1 MSPLLILG
9 IFFIYTILLFSVTWF
24 TSRKADN
31 QSFFIG
37 NKVSPWFV
45 VAYGMIGASL
55 SGVTFMSVPGWV
67 KDTQFSYMVV
77 VLGYLFGYAVIALVL
92 LPMYYKLKLTSI
104 YSYLGE
110 RFGFWSYKTGA
121 AFFILS
127 RTLGASLRMFLVINV
142 LQIFVFDAWNVPFWI
157 NVLIFIILIILYTLK
172 GGIRTIIWTD
182 TLQTTFMLLAVILSV
197 IYIGKNL
204 HLPLIKLVSI
214 VKESH
219 ASQVFIMDW
228 HHPRF
233 FLKQF
238 LSGMFITIVMTG
250 LDQEMMQ
257 KNLSCRNIKDAQK
270 NMFTFSGILVFVN
283 LLFLFLGAIL
293 LIFVNQRG
301 ISIGSSDDIFPTIAI
316 KYLGPVAGVVFLIG
330 LISAAFPS
338 ADGALTS
345 LTTCVSIDFLGL
357 ENRNDLT
364 EKAKTRIRY
373 IVHLSIASVFFL
385 SVLMF
390 SALNDRAVID
400 KLFTIAGYTYGPL
413 LGLYSFGLFTKR
425 KINDKVTPA
434 IAIISPLVCFFLSK
448 FSVQLLNGYKFGF
461 ELLLLNGL
469 LTFAGLFIFSKPGN
483 SVLKETQST
492 EIIA

>member
-1 MSPLLILG
+1 MSPILILG
-9 IFFIYTILLFSVTWF
+9 LFLIYTLVLFAVTWI
-24 TSRKADN
+24 TSLKADN

-77 VLGYLFGYAVIALVL
+77 VFGYLFGYFVIALVL
-92 LPMYYKLKLTSI
+92 LPLYYRLKLTSI
-104 YSYLGE
+104 YSYLE
-110 RFGFWSYKTGA
+110 QRFGYWSYKTGA
-121 AFFILS
+121 GFFIIS
-127 RTLGASLRMFLVINV
+127 RTLGASLRMYLVINV

-157 NVLIFIILIILYTLK
+157 NVLVFIILIILYTLK

-204 HLPLIKLVSI
+204 QMPLIKLVSI
-214 VKESH
+214 VKES
-219 ASQVFIMDW
+219 SVSNMFITDW

-238 LSGMFITIVMTG
+238 FSGMFITIVMTG

-257 KNLSCRNIKDAQK
+257 KNLSCRNIKEAQK
-270 NMFTFSGILVFVN
+270 NMFTFSGILVVVN
-283 LLFLFLGAIL
+283 LLFLFLGALL
-293 LIFVNQRG
+293 LIFIQNKG
-301 ISIGSSDDIFPTIAI
+301 LTIASSDDIFPTIAI
-316 KYLGPVAGVVFLIG
+316 RYLGPAAGVVFLIG

-345 LTTCVSIDFLGL
+345 LTTSVSIDFLGL
-357 ENRNDLT
+357 EKRKDIS
-364 EKAKTRIRY
+364 EKTKTRIRY
-373 IVHLSIASVFFL
+373 AVHLTIALVFFI

-390 SALNDRAVID
+390 STLNDRAVID

-425 KINDKVTPA
+425 IVKDNLTPA
-434 IAIISPLVCFFLSK
+434 IAIFSPIVCFFLSK
-448 FSVQLLNGYKFGF
+448 YSVELFNGYKFGF

-469 LTFAGLFIFSKPGN
+469 LTFIGLYLFSRKPT
-483 SVLKETQST
+483 SS
-492 EIIA
+492 

>member
-1 MSPLLILG
+1 MTPLLILS
-9 IFFIYTILLFSVTWF
+9 IFIAYTVLLFAVTWI
-24 TSRKADN
+24 TARKADN

-55 SGVTFMSVPGWV
+55 SGVTFMSLPGWV

-77 VLGYLFGYAVIALVL
+77 VFGYLFGYFVIATVL
-92 LPMYYKLKLTSI
+92 MPLYYRLKLTSI
-104 YSYLGE
+104 YSYLNQ

-121 AFFILS
+121 GFFIIS
-127 RTLGASLRMFLVINV
+127 RTLGASLRMYLVISV
-142 LQIFVFDAWNVPFWI
+142 LQIFVFDEWNVPFWI
-157 NVLIFIILIILYTLK
+157 NVLIFILLIILYTMK

-197 IYIGKNL
+197 VYISKDLN
-204 HLPLIKLVSI
+204 ISI
-214 VKESH
+214 SDLFAQVKESG
-219 ASQVFIMDW
+219 ASRMFITDW
-228 HHPRF
+228 TNERF

-238 LSGMFITIVMTG
+238 FSGMFITITMTG

-257 KNLSCRNIKDAQK
+257 KNLSCRNLRDAQK
-270 NMFTFSGILVFVN
+270 NIFTFSGILVFVN

-293 LIFVNQRG
+293 LIYIQARG
-301 ISIGSSDDIFPTIAI
+301 ISVASSDELFPTVAVRH
-316 KYLGPVAGVVFLIG
+316 LGPVAGLVFFIG

-345 LTTCVSIDFLGL
+345 LTTSISIDFLGL
-357 ENRNDLT
+357 DEKKGIS

-373 IVHLSIASVFFL
+373 IVHLSIAVVFFIA
-385 SVLMF
+385 VLIFGM
-390 SALNDRAVID
+390 LDDKAVID

-425 KINDKVTPA
+425 VVRDKLTPY
-434 IAIISPLVCFFLSK
+434 IAVFSPVACYILSTYSEVL
-448 FSVQLLNGYKFGF
+448 FNGYKFGF

-469 LTFAGLFIFSKPGN
+469 ITFTGLFIFSRKK
-483 SVLKETQST
+483 SA
-492 EIIA
+492 EI